1 MGKFDFLRQRKFN
14 THGRLRE
21 GNRAKEGVNLRMKM
35 FACKNST
42 EGDDMRV
49 HLTPQPF
56 VSASPRHSYNPA

>member
-21 GNRAKEGVNLRMKM
+21 GNRAKEGVNLCMKM

-42 EGDDMRV
+42 EAM
-49 HLTPQPF
+49 T
-56 VSASPRHSYNPA
+56 